1 MTDSVA
7 LAGLMSLRLIP
18 MGLWQRLVLSLRR
31 LKYSVTKGKYLT
43 SFELSPA
50 GRKDELPA
58 AYGSSSLFVLPE
70 EMT

>member
-7 LAGLMSLRLIP
+7 LAGLVSLRLIP
-18 MGLWQRLVLSLRR
+18 LGLWQRLVLSLRR

-50 GRKDELPA
+50 VRKDELSCRLWILIFLRVA
-58 AYGSSSLFVLPE
+58 
-70 EMT
+70 